1 MNDSAGTPEKRYPAI
16 KTWAGHLSSLRVRL
30 LLLVILASVP
40 GLILTVYSAAE
51 QRRSAEEEV
60 METALRL
67 VRLATAN
74 QDQLVEGARQLLV
87 ALAALPAVQ
96 YQDSQSCNSFL
107 EDLLAQ
113 YPLYANIWV
122 VDALD
127 QPGDIFCSG
136 IPHTE
141 RVNVASASSFRLFL
155 MSHRGLSGT
164 RKSSTKKRTAGIVP
178 EANIQRQP

>member
-67 VRLATAN
+67 VRLATSN
-74 QDQLVEGARQLLV
+74 QDQLVEGARQLL
-87 ALAALPAVQ
+87 
-96 YQDSQSCNSFL
+96 
-107 EDLLAQ
+107 
-113 YPLYANIWV
+113 
-122 VDALD
+122 
-127 QPGDIFCSG
+127 
-136 IPHTE
+136 
-141 RVNVASASSFRLFL
+141 
-155 MSHRGLSGT
+155 
-164 RKSSTKKRTAGIVP
+164 
-178 EANIQRQP
+178 